1 MISLAEEL
9 AYLLRSVVKETLR
22 GVDSAGLLFS
32 GGLDSSI
39 LAILSRKECDITL
52 YVLGAPDS
60 HDAAWAAECAS
71 MIDMP
76 MRTIPFDETDA
87 LESMKTVVLRHGM
100 TNPKWMS
107 TFTAFDLL
115 LRKVE
120 ETNVLCGQGAD
131 EVFGGYRKYSRS
143 ADIRSAMNDDIGNL
157 LEKEYPAYEVMAA
170 NYNKWLI
177 APYLDRRLVELGSR
191 IPADANIDS
200 TGNKLV
206 LRKAAEILGVPG
218 MMAQRPKK
226 AMQYG
231 SGVSKTIRKCLK
243 NMGADLDSFIEDC
256 TKCGK

>member
-1 MISLAEEL
+1 MEAPAEEL
-9 AYLLRSVVKETLR
+9 ACLLRSVVKETLL

-39 LAILSRKECDITL
+39 LAILSRKHCDVTL

-60 HDAAWAAECAS
+60 HDAVWATECAS

-76 MRTIPFDETDA
+76 LRAIPFDDADA
-87 LESMKTVVLRHGM
+87 LESMKTVVLKHGM
-100 TNPKWMS
+100 TNAKWMS

-131 EVFGGYRKYSRS
+131 EIFGGYRKYSRS
-143 ADIRSAMNDDIGNL
+143 ADIRSAMDDDVGNL
-157 LEKEYPAYEVMAA
+157 LEKEYPAYEKMAE
-170 NYNKWLI
+170 NYDKRLI

-191 IPADANIDS
+191 IPADANIDG

-206 LRKAAEILGVPG
+206 LRKAAELLGVPG
-218 MMAQRPKK
+218 MMSQRPKK
-226 AMQYG
+226 ALQYG
-231 SGVSKTIRKCLK
+231 SGVSKTIGKCLK
-243 NMGADLDSFIEDC
+243 NMGADLDSFIQYSV
-256 TKCGK
+256 KCGK